1 MLGKQRQSWESIPVE
16 ENPRLIHNTREA
28 PGIQPTMPE
37 CMSEAS
43 GLKSLNHSSQ
53 NSQVSTLI
61 SRFLL
66 IENSGKPWSFCDA
79 ERPCAYYDLR
89 VPAGGAFLS
98 LFSFHHSTSKS

>member
-1 MLGKQRQSWESIPVE
+1 MLGKQRQSWESRPVE
-16 ENPRLIHNTREA
+16 ENPRLIHSTQEA